1 MATKAEVL
9 SYLNDNYHF
18 EAIGDDAF
26 QFGFNLDGGR
36 SQLVFAHL
44 GDGFLFF
51 TSPFATESTIPANLV
66 FKLVQDSLFGVKRA
80 GDYYHLV
87 HLVLLENVDSNEI
100 DVAIRML
107 ANAADKLEKEIGGD
121 QF

>member
-18 EAIGDDAF
+18 EPLGDDIF
-26 QFGFNLDGGR
+26 RFGFNLEGGR
-36 SQLVFAHL
+36 SQIVFAHL

-51 TSPFATESTIPANLV
+51 TSPFASESAIPANLV
-66 FKLVQDSLFGVKRA
+66 YKLGAESLFGSKRV